1 MSAELPLPLRAV
13 AGLAARTLDEVRRLP
28 ERVIS
33 LPVQAVGAA
42 MQASMRVQQEYAD
55 LVVRGDE
62 FLLQVRGRPD
72 DAPAWATFDDDGP
85 VGDGTD
91 PDPAIAMTGP
101 RETRG
106 RRSGLAP
113 LLTPMGVAPS
123 AFDLVAEPPPA
134 DRFDALIDPAEPLS
148 DPADPLADPAAGLI
162 DPVDG
167 PVESTAPLDP
177 GAERLGSAGGVAPAI
192 ARVVAPVDGYDEWT
206 VAQLRA
212 RLSRF
217 SDEDLAAL
225 LVHEETTRQRSPYV
239 TMLTNR
245 LARAR
250 RG

>member
-28 ERVIS
+28 ERVVA

-55 LVVRGDE
+55 LVARGDE

-85 VGDGTD
+85 GGDGAD
-91 PDPAIAMTGP
+91 PDPAIPMTVP

-106 RRSGLAP
+106 RRPGLAP

-134 DRFDALIDPAEPLS
+134 DRFDGLT
-148 DPADPLADPAAGLI
+148 DPADPIIDPAAGLI
-162 DPVDG
+162 DPDDG
-167 PVESTAPLDP
+167 PVESTALLAP
-177 GAERLGSAGGVAPAI
+177 GDEPFGPAG
-192 ARVVAPVDGYDEWT
+192 VVAPPVVRPAAPVEGYDEWT

-225 LVHEETTRQRSPYV
+225 LVHEETTRQRLPYV

-245 LARAR
+245 LARSR